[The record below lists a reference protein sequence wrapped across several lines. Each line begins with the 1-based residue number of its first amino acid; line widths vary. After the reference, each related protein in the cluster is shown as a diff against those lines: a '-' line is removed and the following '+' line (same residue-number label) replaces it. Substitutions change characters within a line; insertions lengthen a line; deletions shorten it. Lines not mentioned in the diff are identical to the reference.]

1 MCQIIILSSIHLKK
15 RRFWHI
21 LWEIAVNMKNFLRLG
36 HLYYKGQT
44 KSKCF
49 FQANDSSKKW
59 TNEFVYF
66 CLTIPKTNLFVRFL
80 EESEGTKKFFQ
91 NYLTFKRCCL
101 YSNNFDFSFRMK
113 FLFVDQCLASLEI
126 TDGSWI
132 YRNVVTWEFIISSS
146 FLKALTKGFSRLGMS
161 PNNRDHKKGIT
172 LL

>member
-1 MCQIIILSSIHLKK
+1 MGCFKSADMFLKVM
-15 RRFWHI
+15 RFYS
-21 LWEIAVNMKNFLRLG
+21 RL
-36 HLYYKGQT
+36 YKGQT
-44 KSKCF
+44 KFLSSRWF
-49 FQANDSSKKW
+49 FQKTNKW
-59 TNEFVYF
+59 ICFLPNST
-66 CLTIPKTNLFVRFL
+66 KTNLFVRFL